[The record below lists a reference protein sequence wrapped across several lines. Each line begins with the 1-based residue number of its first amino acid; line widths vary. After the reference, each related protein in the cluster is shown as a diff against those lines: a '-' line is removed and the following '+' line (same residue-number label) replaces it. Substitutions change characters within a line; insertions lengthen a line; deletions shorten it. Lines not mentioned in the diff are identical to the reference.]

1 MQLDPEPSPS
11 LMTQRSWAA
20 PSSPDGEAYSP
31 PTTDADTIGDPA
43 AATSTARLDDDETK
57 ATASESSAPGRS
69 MSLRPKASCGPPVI
83 PPEILEWARAPP
95 KRRKTGKRKRARTWA
110 EAKVK
115 LNRLGL
121 LKWGCPPLAPG
132 TVVFLFGRASDAIVC
147 SYDQVRQA
155 YRLLLLNEERHVFE
169 KLHGA
174 GHANWDLVQE
184 VVEPEPAEE
193 TSAAAVTHATGSAD
207 GGSAQCRP
215 RVRPRA
221 NSWLAEHCADDE
233 LESCI
238 VCTDPL
244 DDDPKNPVGTMP
256 CCGSR
261 VHQRCAARWRASNN
275 NMRAPTNGSLKY
287 VAPDTRACMFCRNAD
302 ATRYCSTR
310 RMFGIDASPPRRL

>member
-1 MQLDPEPSPS
+1 VMPLRSGIDLSPLRALQRLWTVGRASQPHLGKRPLPEEDVPMQLDPEPSPS

-132 TVVFLFGRASDAIVC
+132 TVVFSSA
-147 SYDQVRQA
+147 
-155 YRLLLLNEERHVFE
+155 ERR
-169 KLHGA
+169 
-174 GHANWDLVQE
+174 
-184 VVEPEPAEE
+184 
-193 TSAAAVTHATGSAD
+193 TRS
-207 GGSAQCRP
+207 
-215 RVRPRA
+215 
-221 NSWLAEHCADDE
+221 CARM
-233 LESCI
+233 I
-238 VCTDPL
+238 
-244 DDDPKNPVGTMP
+244 K
-256 CCGSR
+256 
-261 VHQRCAARWRASNN
+261 CARHI
-275 NMRAPTNGSLKY
+275 
-287 VAPDTRACMFCRNAD
+287 AC
-302 ATRYCSTR
+302 YC
-310 RMFGIDASPPRRL
+310 